1 MSENPKIQYKIRNEQ
16 HGIVGT
22 YGEQDIVS
30 RIAAGKYKGTE
41 EVSVEPYFNWQKL
54 ASHPAFYDAFLR
66 RLFVSEYKVI
76 AKEDGVANNSEQ
88 KGPIRSLG
96 GGINSSSSKA
106 EIKHNLKSFEVEN
119 DKAQATQQLLTE
131 RNIAQEE
138 LGARHELEKLLLDN
152 PVEDSVIK
160 NPIEELE
167 LIFDQD
173 HNEPIPLIEDP
184 LKMELPKEETLS
196 GIKLFI
202 PLDPG
207 GPTIEKNRKQRKK
220 LIAAS
225 VGLALGFLYL
235 MGQAGP
241 ETLSP
246 SVALEKG
253 NSTGYIPGGYALT
266 AINKE
271 ELIKALIDEA
281 DHFYDLDTPLHYE
294 GALSLFKDA
303 SALRPEDPVLLAS
316 VVSAQAHLW
325 EGRLNDTKATAEITN
340 LIEKGRAADPQLS
353 AFYRAEA
360 LMAYAQKRFDVAIEK
375 VGYATE
381 SDPLDLESKVLQAEF
396 LNASGDTNQAK
407 MVIENV
413 LLQGPTKV
421 RAYFVAAQNALDM
434 SDLVRAEERAKQALS
449 INPMHANTHYVLAE
463 IYQRKGSLGPAIA
476 HFDLVT
482 KLAPLATQSILADAH
497 FSLAKLLEEQGNTAE
512 AEKHNSL
519 AFYFS
524 KGLTPGL
531 SKKVSNISL
540 NDEKLKKLALE
551 SPYGRIF
558 YDSRADELLS
568 EGESVRGLEYLQVV
582 RLLEPKDPEALVRVA
597 DVVEKIAI
605 THEKLKRAE
614 ILYERAIETD
624 PLYLDSYIKLA
635 EIESSQYNFDKAY
648 QLLSRAAEVLG
659 IEGLNSFINNGCKGS
674 FSHSNGGKDEYKVF
688 LGLGKQFFK
697 RENFPCT
704 GAFLAK
710 ARGESPVNSDIFF
723 YQGKLEEIYK
733 KEATQ
738 AAATSYYQS
747 FTIDSA
753 NYEALAGWA
762 RIKVKQSE
770 KNYAIKFVRALME
783 TDPQNAKLFWV
794 LGEIYSENQEY
805 QRSITFYKKALDY
818 NDKFLGARISMAR
831 SLSAIGQT
839 LQAVTEFSNAA
850 EGDRRKVI
858 GYFEAAQL
866 QTINRRYQ
874 EAESLVSKL
883 IEATPNFPGAHR
895 LLSQIYQFSA
905 KNTEAIA
912 EMVTE
917 VENNPQN
924 TKFLIELGEL
934 YMKYQKQQEAIV
946 VLAKITH
953 LPDEKLAPEF
963 RVDRTKAFLLLSRCY
978 RFLKRPDNA
987 ESAIRLAMEIDYND
1001 PELHRELGYVFNDL
1015 QRYREGVKE
1024 FEIYLQRN
1032 PAGVDAENI
1041 KKLIKVMAIED

>member
-1 MSENPKIQYKIRNEQ
+1 MSKNPKTQYKIRNEQ
-16 HGIVGT
+16 NTIVGT
-22 YGEQDIVS
+22 YAEEDIVS
-30 RIAAGKYKGTE
+30 RIAAGKYKGIE
-41 EVSVEPYFNWQKL
+41 EVSVEPYVNWQKL
-54 ASHPAFYDAFLR
+54 GSHPAFYDAFLR
-66 RLFVSEYKVI
+66 RLFVSEYQAV
-76 AKEDGVANNSEQ
+76 AKEDGVANNNEK
-88 KGPIRSLG
+88 KGPIKSLG
-96 GGINSSSSKA
+96 SGINSASSKA
-106 EIKHNLKSFEVEN
+106 EIKNNLKSFEVEN

-131 RNIAQEE
+131 RNNAQEE
-138 LGARHELEKLLLDN
+138 LSAQHELEKLLLDN
-152 PVEDSVIK
+152 PVDGSVLK
-160 NPIEELE
+160 DPIEELE
-167 LIFDQD
+167 LIFDQND
-173 HNEPIPLIEDP
+173 NQQSPPIEDP
-184 LKMELPKEETLS
+184 LKFELPKEETLS
-196 GIKLFI
+196 GIKLFT
-202 PLDPG
+202 PLDTGVPA
-207 GPTIEKNRKQRKK
+207 IEKKTKQRKK

-225 VGLALGFLYL
+225 VGLGLGFLYL
-235 MGQAGP
+235 MGQSGP
-241 ETLSP
+241 ETLP
-246 SVALEKG
+246 VSVALEKG
-253 NSTGYIPGGYALT
+253 SSLGYTSGGYALT

-271 ELIKALIDEA
+271 ELISALIDEA
-281 DHFYDLDTPLHYE
+281 AHFYDLDTPLHYE
-294 GALSLFKDA
+294 GALSLFKEA
-303 SALRPEDPVLLAS
+303 SGLRPEDPALLAW
-316 VVSAQAHLW
+316 VVSAEAHLW
-325 EGRLNDTKATAEITN
+325 EGKLNDSKATAELTN
-340 LIEKGRAADPQLS
+340 LIEKGRVADPQLS

-360 LMAYAQKRFDVAIEK
+360 LMAYAQKNFDVAVEK

-381 SDPLDLESKVLQAEF
+381 SDPLDLESGVLQAEF

-413 LLQGPTKV
+413 ILQRPTQV
-421 RAYFVAAQNALDM
+421 HAYFVAAQNALDM

-497 FSLAKLLEEQGNTAE
+497 FSLGKLLEEQGNTAE

-540 NDEKLKKLALE
+540 DDEKLKKLAQE
-551 SPYGRIF
+551 SSYGRIF
-558 YDSRADELLS
+558 YDSRAEELLS
-568 EGESVRGLEYLQVV
+568 EGEWLRGLGYLQVA
-582 RLLEPKDPEALVRVA
+582 RLLEPKDPDALVRVA
-597 DVVEKIAI
+597 DVVEKRA
-605 THEKLKRAE
+605 TSYKKLKRAE
-614 ILYERAIETD
+614 ILYERAIEID
-624 PLYLDSYIKLA
+624 PFYLDSYIKLA

-659 IEGLNSFINNGCKGS
+659 IEGLNSFVNNGCKGN
-674 FSHSNGGKDEYKVF
+674 FNHSNKAKDEYKVF

-704 GAFLAK
+704 GAFLAY
-710 ARGESPVNSDIFF
+710 ARSESPVNSDIFF
-723 YQGKLEEIYK
+723 YQAKLEEIYK
-733 KEATQ
+733 KDAAQ
-738 AAATSYYQS
+738 AAAISYYQS
-747 FTIDSA
+747 FTIDSG

-762 RIKVKQSE
+762 RVKVKQGE
-770 KNYAIKFVRALME
+770 KNYAIKFVRALLE
-783 TDPQNAKLFWV
+783 AESQNAKLFWV

-818 NDKFLGARISMAR
+818 NSQFSGARISMAR
-831 SLSAIGQT
+831 SLSATGQN
-839 LQAVTEFSNAA
+839 LQAIREFIFAA
-850 EGDRRKVI
+850 ETDRRKVI

-883 IEATPNFPGAHR
+883 IQATPNFPGAHR

-946 VLAKITH
+946 VLAKVTH

-963 RVDRTKAFLLLSRCY
+963 RVERTKAFLLLSRCY

-987 ESAIRLAMEIDYND
+987 ESAIHLALEIDYND

-1024 FEIYLQRN
+1024 FEIYLERN

-1041 KKLIKVMAIED
+1041 KKLIKVMVIED